1 MVGDGVSLPVWC
13 SAGSAGVG
21 WQVELISSCGS
32 GNPCGRQGEAYL
44 KQGHWR
50 ENKEVA
56 QSHGG
61 RVPSAELLVSL
72 HFSLRQQR

>member
-1 MVGDGVSLPVWC
+1 MGDGVSLPMSC
-13 SAGSAGVG
+13 SAGAVGVG
-21 WQVELISSCGS
+21 WQVELIGSCGS
-32 GNPCGRQGEAYL
+32 GNPRGQQGEAYL

-61 RVPSAELLVSL
+61 CVPSAELLVSL
-72 HFSLRQQR
+72 HFSLHQQR